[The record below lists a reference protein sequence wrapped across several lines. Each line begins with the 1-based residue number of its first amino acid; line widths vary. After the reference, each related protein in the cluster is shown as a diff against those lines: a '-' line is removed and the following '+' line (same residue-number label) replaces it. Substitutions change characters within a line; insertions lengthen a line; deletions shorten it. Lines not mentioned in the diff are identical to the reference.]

1 MGEPVRQSKHPEDF
15 QEIAQ
20 GNVAVAVFEI
30 LVGRP
35 GKAGP
40 PRHFD
45 LRPILFET
53 VLPQP
58 VQEQAD
64 GFSVTLQR

>member
-30 LVGRP
+30 LIGRP
-35 GKAGP
+35 GKTGP
-40 PRHFD
+40 SIET
-45 LRPILFET
+45 LRTPTAENSRKSDS
-53 VLPQP
+53 P
-58 VQEQAD
+58 VKVERRRSRAIP
-64 GFSVTLQR
+64 